1 MVSGRG
7 NTYRAGA
14 SKFPKL
20 VKFDDND
27 NNNEANTIK
36 NVLEPSQVN
45 RTEPTL
51 AMESLF

>member
-36 NVLEPSQVN
+36 NVLEYLN
-45 RTEPTL
+45 
-51 AMESLF
+51 